1 MQPASEDA
9 DNPTAMNYSSV
20 INTELVDA
28 ISNKDTTEGAST
40 LNSQ

>member
-1 MQPASEDA
+1 
-9 DNPTAMNYSSV
+9 MNYSSV

-28 ISNKDTTEGAST
+28 ISNKDTAEGAST